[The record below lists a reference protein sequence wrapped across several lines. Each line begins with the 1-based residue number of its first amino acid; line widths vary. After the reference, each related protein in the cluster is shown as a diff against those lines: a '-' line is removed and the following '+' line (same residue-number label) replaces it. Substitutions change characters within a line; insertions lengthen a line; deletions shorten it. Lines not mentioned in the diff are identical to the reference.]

1 LYYLVRPIESTVDL
15 SICHVLVCCL
25 NEVNV
30 ANPVGNVIGASESY
44 DDLVIERVISYIAE
58 DSINVIGNSRG
69 FCHSRDGRARS
80 STLPVVD
87 VGLLT
92 ERSQGVVDS
101 LLTQSL
107 IIWLRIAEAKDRE
120 S

>member
-1 LYYLVRPIESTVDL
+1 MHL
-15 SICHVLVCCL
+15 SICHVLVRCL
-25 NEVNV
+25 NEVDV
-30 ANPVGNVIGASESY
+30 ADPVDNVIGASESY

-58 DSINVIGNSRG
+58 DSINVIGDSRD

-80 STLPVVD
+80 STLPVVN

-101 LLTQSL
+101 LLAQSL
-107 IIWLRIAEAKDRE
+107 IIGFRIAEAKD
-120 S
+120 SKS

>member
-1 LYYLVRPIESTVDL
+1 MNL
-15 SICHVLVCCL
+15 SICHVLVRCL
-25 NEVNV
+25 NEVDV
-30 ANPVGNVIGASESY
+30 ADPVGNVIGASESY
-44 DDLVIERVISYIAE
+44 NDLVIERVVRYIPE
-58 DSINVIGNSRG
+58 DSIDIIGDSRG

-107 IIWLRIAEAKDRE
+107 IIRFRIAEAEDRE